1 MAQKPP
7 CETSIPASA
16 LGRREL
22 LAAAGAAALLT
33 GAGRAFA
40 AEQEGHS
47 HGKQYFDAKA
57 AKAHAALVAAANECV
72 AKGQICISHCLETF
86 RLDDTTMAE
95 CASAVQEMLPVC
107 TALGYLAA
115 YDSRHLKDLARAC
128 IPVCE
133 TCEKECRVHEEHQI
147 ECKDCADA
155 CATVIREAKKL
166 LA

>member
-1 MAQKPP
+1 MARNPRSEDPP
-7 CETSIPASA
+7 SA
-16 LGRREL
+16 AVGRREL
-22 LAAAGAAALLT
+22 LTRAGAAALLM
-33 GAGRAFA
+33 GAGSAAA
-40 AEQEGHS
+40 AEPEAHA
-47 HGKQYFDAKA
+47 HGKHYFDAKA
-57 AKAHAALVAAANECV
+57 AKAHPALVAAANDCV
-72 AKGQICISHCLETF
+72 AKGQTCISHCLETF
-86 RLDDTTMAE
+86 RLGDTTMAD

-133 TCEKECRVHEEHQI
+133 TCEKECREHEEHQA

-155 CATVIREAKKL
+155 CALVIREAKKL

>member
-1 MAQKPP
+1 MARKAPGDTP
-7 CETSIPASA
+7 AHASA

-22 LAAAGAAALLT
+22 LAAAGAAALLA
-33 GAGRAFA
+33 GAGRAVG
-40 AEQEGHS
+40 AEGQEHGHE
-47 HGKQYFDAKA
+47 KRYFDARA
-57 AKAHAALVAAANECV
+57 AKAHPALVAAANDCV
-72 AKGQICISHCLETF
+72 AKGQVCISHCLETF
-86 RLDDTTMAE
+86 RLGDTTMAD
-95 CASAVQEMLPVC
+95 CAAVVQEMLPVC

-133 TCEKECRVHEEHQI
+133 SCEKECRVHEEHQR

-155 CATVIREAKKL
+155 CAVVIREAKKL